1 MATTSG
7 VAPYLTVDDAAG
19 AIEFYQE
26 AFGATERLRLDG
38 PGGQIA
44 HAEIEIGGQPVMI
57 CDPLPWFST
66 RPPTVL
72 GGATASVLFYVDD
85 VDATLKRAADA
96 GGKITMEPKDQFWGD
111 RLGEVYDPFG
121 HSWLIATHVEDVT
134 QEEMLERARSA
145 ASEG

>member
-7 VAPYLTVDDAAG
+7 IAPYLTVHDAAA
-19 AIEFYQE
+19 AIDFYTK
-26 AFGATERLRLDG
+26 AFGATEVLRLDG

-44 HAEIEIGGQPVMI
+44 HAEIEIGGQPVMV

-72 GGATASVLFYVDD
+72 GRATASVLLYVDD
-85 VDATLKRAADA
+85 VDASLARAAEA

-121 HSWLIATHVEDVT
+121 HSWLLATHLEDVT
-134 QEEMLERARSA
+134 PEQMAERARA
-145 ASEG
+145 AAQI